1 MIRFFWLAVSVA
13 GVESFQSS
21 HHGLDA
27 VSVRDTTVRRAS
39 IASHDIKP
47 VYDLPDAWAAEGRS
61 TNLESIEQYNA
72 MYKKSIEDPAAF
84 WAEIASGFEW
94 RGAPLDAAKGLQYN
108 FDRTKGKVFIE
119 WFKGSTTNLAFN
131 CLDRQV
137 AAGLGDQVALYAER
151 NGVGESAA
159 YQPDSYTYSE
169 LLSEVN
175 KLAQALRAKGVKKG
189 DRVAVF
195 MAHVPENCVAM
206 LACARL
212 GAVHSVVFGGFS
224 KEALASRIVDCGAR
238 VVIAQDGVMRG
249 GKLVALKGIVDA
261 ALPLVEEMGGEPVE
275 ATIVLKR
282 LGTPDCA
289 ATMEMVEGRDVWWHE
304 ALAAEDPSECETEWV
319 DAEDPAFILYTS
331 GSTGKPKGILHT
343 TGGYMVGTAT
353 TFKYTFDF
361 QPESDVF
368 FCTADCGWITGH
380 SYVTYG
386 PLLNGATQVVFEGV
400 PSYPTAS
407 RLWEVVDKYAVT
419 HLYTAPTLIRGLMAH
434 GEDLVSSTSR
444 KSLKLLGTVGE
455 PINPEAWRWYFEVVG
470 DSRCPIVD
478 TWWQTETGAH
488 MISPMP
494 TKGWGL
500 KPGSASLPS
509 FGVQPAL
516 LDPQGKELPESDGP
530 AEGLLAVKAPWPSA
544 LRGVWGDPKRFEET
558 YFPFKGYYL
567 TGDGARRD
575 EDGYYWITGRVDDV
589 VIVSGHNIGTAEVES
604 AVVLHPK
611 VAEAAAVG
619 VDHPVKGQAMYVFV
633 TLTDD
638 FEGDPNDPEL
648 SKELKG
654 LVRSKVGAFAA
665 PDTFHYTPTGLPKTR
680 SGKIMRRVL
689 RKVASLGKAVTPAD
703 LGDTSTL
710 ADPSVVDDL
719 VASHASNGK

>member
-1 MIRFFWLAVSVA
+1 MLRHVVLFLALQGA
-13 GVESFQSS
+13 QGFLSS
-21 HHGLDA
+21 RA
-27 VSVRDTTVRRAS
+27 KETTVLRNAG
-39 IASHDIKP
+39 AATGIKP
-47 VYDLPDAWAAEGRS
+47 VYDLPEAWSSGDRG
-61 TNLESIEQYNA
+61 THLESIEKYHE
-72 MYKKSIEDPAAF
+72 MYAQSVEDPAAF
-84 WAEIASGFEW
+84 WAGIASQFEW
-94 RGAPLDAAKGLQYN
+94 RGAPLDAKDGLKYN
-108 FDRTKGKVFIE
+108 FDRTKGDVYIE
-119 WFKGSTTNLAFN
+119 WFKGSTTNLAYN

-137 AAGLGDQVALYAER
+137 EAGFGNKVALFAER
-151 NGVGESAA
+151 NGVDESATN
-159 YQPDSYTYSE
+159 QPESYTYSE
-169 LLSEVN
+169 LLAEVN
-175 KLAQALRAKGVKKG
+175 KLANALRAKGVKKG
-189 DRVAVF
+189 DRVAIF
-195 MAHVPENCVAM
+195 MAHVPENCIAM
-206 LACARL
+206 LACARI

-224 KEALASRIVDCGAR
+224 KEALASRIVDSGAKI
-238 VVIAQDGVMRG
+238 VLAQDGVMRG
-249 GKLVALKGIVDA
+249 GKLIGLKGIVDA
-261 ALPLVEEMGGEPVE
+261 ALPIVTEMGGEAVE
-275 ATIVLKR
+275 STIVLQR
-282 LGTPDCA
+282 LGTPECLE
-289 ATMEMVEGRDVWWHE
+289 TMEMVEGRDAWWHE
-304 ALAAEDPSECETEWV
+304 ALAAEDPEVCETEWL
-319 DAEDPAFILYTS
+319 DAEDPSFILYTS

-343 TGGYMVGTAT
+343 TGGYLLGSAT

-361 QPESDVF
+361 QPEDVF

-419 HLYTAPTLIRGLMAH
+419 HLYTAPTAIRAFMGA
-434 GEDLVSSTSR
+434 GDDFVTRTSR

-478 TWWQTETGAH
+478 TWWQTETGSH
-488 MISPMP
+488 MITPLP

-516 LDPQGKELPESDGP
+516 LDAQGKELSGNP
-530 AEGLLAVKAPWPSA
+530 AEGLLALKAPWPSA
-544 LRGVWGDPKRFEET
+544 LRGVWGDAKRFEET

-575 EDGYYWITGRVDDV
+575 DDGYYWITGRVDDV

-604 AVVLHPK
+604 AVVLHPC

-619 VDHPVKGQAMYVFV
+619 VDHPVKGQSLYVFV
-633 TLTDD
+633 WLVDGA
-638 FEGDPNDPEL
+638 EGSAEL
-648 SKELKG
+648 DKELKA

-665 PDTFHYTPTGLPKTR
+665 PDTLHYTLRSGLPKTR
-680 SGKIMRRVL
+680 SGKIMRRIL
-689 RKVASLGKAVTPAD
+689 RKVAQLGGAVDKEAD

-719 VASHASNGK
+719 VASHADNKK